1 MDQQPQDGPAARRLP
16 GPGGPPPGHAGEA
29 RADSLR
35 RVRRWSNWTA
45 AALVAATAVATGYFV
60 RASVSVPSAS
70 APAAVIRG
78 AVGQPG
84 SGSAAGPRQ
93 PCISVP
99 VATSGGSAVR
109 AQAPVLSC
117 GAGTGGPAAGTAV
130 PAVITSGQ
138 WSERGDS

>member
-1 MDQQPQDGPAARRLP
+1 MDQQSQDRPAARRLP

-29 RADSLR
+29 RADGLR

-45 AALVAATAVATGYFV
+45 VALIAATAVTTGYFARV
-60 RASVSVPSAS
+60 SVSVPSAA

-78 AVGQPG
+78 VAGQPG
-84 SGSAAGPRQ
+84 TGSAAGARQ
-93 PCISVP
+93 PCVSVP
-99 VATSGGSAVR
+99 VATSGGSGVR

-117 GAGTGGPAAGTAV
+117 GAGTGGPAAGTGV
-130 PAVITSGQ
+130 PAVITTGQ

>member
-1 MDQQPQDGPAARRLP
+1 MDQQPQDRPTARRLP
-16 GPGGPPPGHAGEA
+16 GPDGPPPGHAGQA
-29 RADSLR
+29 RADGLR

-45 AALVAATAVATGYFV
+45 AALIAATAVTTGYFA
-60 RASVSVPSAS
+60 RASTS
-70 APAAVIRG
+70 APAPSPAAAIR
-78 AVGQPG
+78 AAAGQPG
-84 SGSAAGPRQ
+84 TGSAAGPRQ

-117 GAGTGGPAAGTAV
+117 GAGTGVPAAGTGV
-130 PAVITSGQ
+130 PAVITTGQ